1 MVEDSLLVNALSSSH
16 VPMLSKK
23 RSTLKKDTMF
33 SMDLSL
39 LKIIE
44 SRMSSIELEKVDKM
58 VVSQLIKILEK
69 LLHDTNNEE
78 DIIDII
84 DEWEKSLKLKSR
96 KSSFQCNDY
105 IKFVTKELESKL
117 LLYEGNIW

>member
-69 LLHDTNNEE
+69 LHHDSNNEE

>member
-1 MVEDSLLVNALSSSH
+1 
-16 VPMLSKK
+16 
-23 RSTLKKDTMF
+23 
-33 SMDLSL
+33 
-39 LKIIE
+39 
-44 SRMSSIELEKVDKM
+44 M
-58 VVSQLIKILEK
+58 VVSQLINILEK
-69 LLHDTNNEE
+69 LHHDSNNEE

>member
-1 MVEDSLLVNALSSSH
+1 
-16 VPMLSKK
+16 
-23 RSTLKKDTMF
+23 
-33 SMDLSL
+33 
-39 LKIIE
+39 
-44 SRMSSIELEKVDKM
+44 M

-69 LLHDTNNEE
+69 LLHDSNNEE

>member
-1 MVEDSLLVNALSSSH
+1 
-16 VPMLSKK
+16 
-23 RSTLKKDTMF
+23 
-33 SMDLSL
+33 
-39 LKIIE
+39 
-44 SRMSSIELEKVDKM
+44 M

-69 LLHDTNNEE
+69 LLHDSNNEE

-96 KSSFQCNDY
+96 KSSFQFNDY